1 MNTISIAKAL
11 SIVGA
16 YLLKTEEEF
25 ATAMRNSENLE
36 MNGDI
41 PYRIGFMSYTIF
53 ANEDDAISISSSA
66 NFFTVFSYFTSPD
79 TRINQINKTE
89 EFFCFSKKSYD
100 KAKAGY
106 QFAHRGDIENV
117 TKWIDK
123 KLFLVTDY
131 EQQKTYIKKAC
142 KELNWYSTHSAL
154 GDLKL
159 FGNRNHYH
167 RILDYAR
174 QWTDE

>member
-89 EFFCFSKKSYD
+89 EFFCFSKKSINS
-100 KAKAGY
+100 
-106 QFAHRGDIENV
+106 F
-117 TKWIDK
+117 
-123 KLFLVTDY
+123 LF
-131 EQQKTYIKKAC
+131 
-142 KELNWYSTHSAL
+142 
-154 GDLKL
+154 
-159 FGNRNHYH
+159 
-167 RILDYAR
+167 
-174 QWTDE
+174 